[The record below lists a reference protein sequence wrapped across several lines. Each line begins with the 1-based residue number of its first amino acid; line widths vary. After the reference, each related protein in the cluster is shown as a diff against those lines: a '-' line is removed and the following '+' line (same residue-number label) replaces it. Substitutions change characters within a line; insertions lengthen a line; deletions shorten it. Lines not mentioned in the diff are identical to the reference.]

1 MTGRS
6 KVPPRRGGCN
16 EHLAGLAGGPRPESG
31 VLVLARAHQFL
42 KLSQC
47 RANPEPIRTT
57 DRLAVPIF
65 EEPESATAATEKH
78 IVVSV
83 AVEITERGGR
93 EPKVFDSEQPGFDE
107 VG

>member
-1 MTGRS
+1 M
-6 KVPPRRGGCN
+6 PPRRGGCN
-16 EHLAGLAGGPRPESG
+16 EHLARLAGGLRQASG
-31 VLVLARAHQFL
+31 VLVLAGAHQFP

-47 RANPEPIRTT
+47 RVKLEPVRTT
-57 DRLAVPIF
+57 DRLVVPVF

-83 AVEITERGGR
+83 AVEITERGGC
-93 EPKVFDSEQPGFDE
+93 EPKVFDFEQPGFDE